1 MLEQLDDAQV
11 QDVVQLVEITNNN
24 LEPPA
29 PPPPAVNSALEPP
42 VAPTPS
48 NDVAVEVETLVDAGE
63 IAEPLNISPAATP
76 EPDLAAEPVVTAA
89 IPAALVAEG
98 TDVSLSLQDSFQV
111 QDVAIGEVAVAS
123 DSAASL
129 SVSSADAGPEAS
141 RTPESSLG
149 DAPEVDAAAPES
161 DQAAASDGDRET
173 TAEVDADASDEASA
187 GDGDDDVG
195 DESVAD
201 SDDDTT
207 DDDAESATEDSAEET
222 TPVASE
228 SSADPA
234 PLAVAVTEVDS
245 TQAQQTVATADAQA
259 TDRTVEELGLPDLGG
274 RQTPSPAAIGSALTN
289 IRQQVI
295 NAVRAGGNQP

>member
-111 QDVAIGEVAVAS
+111 QDVAVGEVA
-123 DSAASL
+123 L
-129 SVSSADAGPEAS
+129 PLIQRQAS
-141 RTPESSLG
+141 RCHQPMPVRKPAEHRSL
-149 DAPEVDAAAPES
+149 P
-161 DQAAASDGDRET
+161 R
-173 TAEVDADASDEASA
+173 
-187 GDGDDDVG
+187 
-195 DESVAD
+195 
-201 SDDDTT
+201 
-207 DDDAESATEDSAEET
+207 
-222 TPVASE
+222 
-228 SSADPA
+228 
-234 PLAVAVTEVDS
+234 
-245 TQAQQTVATADAQA
+245 
-259 TDRTVEELGLPDLGG
+259 
-274 RQTPSPAAIGSALTN
+274 
-289 IRQQVI
+289 
-295 NAVRAGGNQP
+295 